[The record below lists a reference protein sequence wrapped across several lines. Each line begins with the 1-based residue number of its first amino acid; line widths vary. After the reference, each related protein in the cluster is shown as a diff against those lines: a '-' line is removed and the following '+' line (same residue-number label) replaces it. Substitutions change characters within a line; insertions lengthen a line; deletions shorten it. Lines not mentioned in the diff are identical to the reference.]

1 MLLGMQE
8 LGMKNS
14 FFCDLIINLN
24 ILYYVYF
31 NACHLCFRDSCNR
44 AGR

>member
-1 MLLGMQE
+1 MLFGMQE

-31 NACHLCFRDSCNR
+31 NANYFYRGYHCYC
-44 AGR
+44 A

>member
-1 MLLGMQE
+1 MLFGMQE
-8 LGMKNS
+8 LGMKYS
-14 FFCDLIINLN
+14 FFCDLIIYLN

-31 NACHLCFRDSCNR
+31 YACDLCFSDSCNR

>member
-1 MLLGMQE
+1 MLFGMQE

-24 ILYYVYF
+24 ILSVSYT
-31 NACHLCFRDSCNR
+31 HLTLPTT
-44 AGR
+44 

>member
-1 MLLGMQE
+1 MLFGMQE

-31 NACHLCFRDSCNR
+31 NACHLCFRDSRNR

>member
-1 MLLGMQE
+1 MLFGMQE

-14 FFCDLIINLN
+14 FFCDLIISLN

-31 NACHLCFRDSCNR
+31 NA
-44 AGR
+44 